1 MRPGFDRMWVIVG
14 AEVPGQQVDNALTTI
29 ASQGILGA
37 VCLLLIVAL
46 FYSIKGWLKAKDDRV
61 NDQQIMTRALQG
73 YNEEAKNL
81 AIELNAHAATLATE
95 TAKSNEGLRSALTTA
110 LTGFQQEQ
118 TRTTNALTL
127 LQQEQ
132 VRLGSSFRCEGKR

>member
-1 MRPGFDRMWVIVG
+1 MWAFVT
-14 AEVPGQQVDNALTTI
+14 AAPEVVLAPGQKQAEDALTAI
-29 ASQGILGA
+29 ASQGILGTLC
-37 VCLLLIVAL
+37 VLLIIAL
-46 FYSIKGWLKAKDDRV
+46 FYSIRGWLKAKDDRV
-61 NDQQIMTRALQG
+61 NDQQIMTQALQG

-95 TAKSNEGLRSALTTA
+95 TAKSNEGLRSTLATA

-118 TRTTNALTL
+118 SRTTNALTM